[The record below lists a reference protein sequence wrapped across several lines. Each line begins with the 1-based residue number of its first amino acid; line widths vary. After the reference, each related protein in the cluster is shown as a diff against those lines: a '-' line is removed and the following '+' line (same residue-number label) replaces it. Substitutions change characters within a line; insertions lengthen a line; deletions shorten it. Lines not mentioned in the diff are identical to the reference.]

1 MDKVKVFV
9 DSDIV
14 LDLLAK
20 REPFYQPAAELFSKA
35 EKGEVEIYL
44 SPLIFSNLFY
54 ILRKMT
60 TRPKAG
66 ETLKKL
72 RSLIHIL
79 PIDDKI
85 IDQALHSEFPDLEDA
100 IQYFT
105 ALDNN
110 ISILITRNKRDYKL
124 SAISVNTAAE
134 FLDSR

>member
-1 MDKVKVFV
+1 MNKVKVFV

-20 REPFYQPAAELFSKA
+20 REPFYQPAAALFSKA

-54 ILRKMT
+54 ILRKTT

-85 IDQALHSEFPDLEDA
+85 IDQALYSEFPDLEDA

-110 ISILITRNKRDYKL
+110 IPILITRNKRDYKL

-134 FLDSR
+134 FLNSR

>member
-1 MDKVKVFV
+1 MEKIFV

-20 REPFYQPAAELFSKA
+20 RDPFYQPTAALFSKA
-35 EKGEVEIYL
+35 ERGEVEIYI

-54 ILRKMT
+54 ILRKLT
-60 TRPKAG
+60 TRPKAR

-79 PIDDKI
+79 PVDDKI
-85 IDQALHSEFPDLEDA
+85 IDQALLSEFPDLEDA

-110 ISILITRNKRDYKL
+110 IPIIITRNKRDYKL
-124 SAISVNTAAE
+124 SALSVYTAAE
-134 FLDSR
+134 FIGSR

>member
-1 MDKVKVFV
+1 MEKVFV
-9 DSDIV
+9 DSDII

-20 REPFYQPAAELFSKA
+20 REPYYQVAAELFSRA
-35 EKGEVEIYL
+35 EKKEVKIYI
-44 SPLIFSNLFY
+44 SALIFSNLFY
-54 ILRKMT
+54 VLRKMT
-60 TRPKAG
+60 TRPKAR

-72 RSLIHIL
+72 RSLIQIL

-100 IQYFT
+100 IQCYT
-105 ALDNN
+105 VWAND

-124 SAISVNTAAE
+124 AAISVYTAAE

>member
-20 REPFYQPAAELFSKA
+20 REPFYQPAAALFSKA

-110 ISILITRNKRDYKL
+110 IPILITRNKRDYKL